1 MRSGRVKVLTHRRK
15 RKQMVLSFIYKGCH
29 LYTKVIGIYFFQG
42 KYFLEREKKKKEV
55 FFKGQS
61 AESLILPSG
70 PWASCGFHLE

>member
-1 MRSGRVKVLTHRRK
+1 MQSGRVKVLTHRRK
-15 RKQMVLSFIYKGCH
+15 RKQKVLSFIYKGCH
-29 LYTKVIGIYFFQG
+29 LYTKVIGFFFFFSRENIFW
-42 KYFLEREKKKKEV
+42 KEKKKKV